1 MECAMTKWEWFKE
14 ILATILFFA
23 LMAEVYFVLWVFSPA
38 GGQ

>member
-1 MECAMTKWEWFKE
+1 MTKWEWCRE
-14 ILATILFFA
+14 ILATILFFV

>member
-1 MECAMTKWEWFKE
+1 MTKWDWFRE